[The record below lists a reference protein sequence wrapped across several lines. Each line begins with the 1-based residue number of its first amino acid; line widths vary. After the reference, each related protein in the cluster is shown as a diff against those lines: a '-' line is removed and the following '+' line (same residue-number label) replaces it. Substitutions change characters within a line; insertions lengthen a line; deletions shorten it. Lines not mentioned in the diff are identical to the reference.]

1 MITTT
6 MTRSKVSGFR
16 ASFLLVASSVFFG
29 VLFSGCDDA
38 PEMTDTV
45 DVELLQQQLISE
57 SLLEDEQM
65 VSEIREQLAAE
76 GVEEIDVVVKGRI
89 NAGKEDSP
97 WEPDK
102 AAFVLTDAIGHEGE
116 QDHDPH
122 TCPFCSRN
130 INDYLVMVSF
140 LDDDGQLIDI
150 DSRKLFNLTDNQLIY
165 VKGTAR
171 IDADDNLMYLDAD
184 KLHAATDQ

>member
-1 MITTT
+1 MIMTTT
-6 MTRSKVSGFR
+6 TKSKVCGFR
-16 ASFLLVASSVFFG
+16 PSSLLVASSLFFG
-29 VLFSGCDDA
+29 VLLSGCDDA
-38 PEMTDTV
+38 PEMTGTV
-45 DVELLQQQLISE
+45 DVKSLQQQLISE
-57 SLLEDEQM
+57 SPLENEQM
-65 VSEIREQLAAE
+65 VSEIRKQLEAE
-76 GVEEIDVVVKGRI
+76 GVEEVDVVVKGRI

-140 LDDDGQLIDI
+140 PDDDGQLIDV
-150 DSRKLFNLTDNQLIY
+150 DSRELFKVTDNQLVY
-165 VKGTAR
+165 VKGTAE
-171 IDADDNLMYLDAD
+171 IDPDDGLLYLNAVQ
-184 KLHAATDQ
+184 LHTVTDQ